1 LELADT
7 IEQRRMHRS
16 FTDEPVDPATLDV
29 LLDRARRAPSAGNA
43 QGTDFVV
50 LEGPD
55 QTARYWDL
63 TLPLERRARF
73 RWPGLVA
80 APVLVVVVAS
90 PEAYVARYRE
100 GDKAHTGLGE
110 GADRWPVPYWHVD
123 AGMAVQNLLLGVV
136 DEGLG
141 ACFFGLFDHAGAVL
155 EALGV
160 PADRVGV
167 GTVAIGHP
175 APSPPGR
182 SATRPRR
189 ALGDVVHRGE
199 WSSR

>member
-1 LELADT
+1 
-7 IEQRRMHRS
+7 MHRS
-16 FTDEPVDPATLDV
+16 FTDAAVDPAVIDT
-29 LLDRARRAPSAGNA
+29 LLDRARRAPSAGNS

-50 LEGPD
+50 LEGPA

-63 TLPLERRARF
+63 TLPAERRAGF

-80 APVLVVVVAS
+80 APVLVVVVAA
-90 PEAYVARYRE
+90 PEAYVSRYRE
-100 GDKAHTGLGE
+100 PDKARTGLGA
-110 GADRWPVPYWHVD
+110 GAAAWPVPYWYVD

-141 ACFFGLFDHAGAVL
+141 ACFFGMFDHAAAVL
-155 EALGV
+155 EAFGV
-160 PADRVGV
+160 PPDRVGV

-175 APSPPGR
+175 APAPPGR
-182 SATRPRR
+182 SAGRPRR
-189 ALGDVVHRGE
+189 ALEDVVHRAR